1 MHKESYLKN
10 TNSTS
15 PVKNT
20 STSTSPIKLFISEED
35 ILNARKHTIPQPFI
49 FQNRIIEE
57 KPFTSQKTLKNI
69 DPLTLTNKSQNR
81 NLFQLTPKKQQ
92 SNKFPRLVKSAIR
105 CKPNP
110 ESPLKNVKFRFV
122 DTEVLS
128 RINRKK
134 EWEKI
139 FNCIKG
145 NSIIS
150 PLNSMQRDSRPI
162 RKFTIKDIIQL

>member
-15 PVKNT
+15 PVKNI
-20 STSTSPIKLFISEED
+20 STSTSPVKLFVSEDD

-57 KPFTSQKTLKNI
+57 KSFISQKTLKNI
-69 DPLTLTNKSQNR
+69 EPLSLTNKSQKGNM
-81 NLFQLTPKKQQ
+81 FQLTPKKQQ

-110 ESPLKNVKFRFV
+110 GSPLKNVKFRFV
-122 DTEVLS
+122 DTEVMS
-128 RINRKK
+128 RMNRKK

-150 PLNSMQRDSRPI
+150 PLNNTQRDPRPI
-162 RKFTIKDIIQL
+162 RKFTIKDINQL

>member
-15 PVKNT
+15 PVKNA
-20 STSTSPIKLFISEED
+20 STSASPIKLFISEED
-35 ILNARKHTIPQPFI
+35 ILNTRKHTIPQPFI
-49 FQNRIIEE
+49 FQNRLIEE
-57 KPFTSQKTLKNI
+57 KSFTSQKTLKSVN
-69 DPLTLTNKSQNR
+69 PLSLANKSQNR
-81 NLFQLTPKKQQ
+81 NIFQLTPKKQQ

-128 RINRKK
+128 RINKKK

-150 PLNSMQRDSRPI
+150 PLNCTQRDSRPI
-162 RKFTIKDIIQL
+162 RKFTIKDINQL